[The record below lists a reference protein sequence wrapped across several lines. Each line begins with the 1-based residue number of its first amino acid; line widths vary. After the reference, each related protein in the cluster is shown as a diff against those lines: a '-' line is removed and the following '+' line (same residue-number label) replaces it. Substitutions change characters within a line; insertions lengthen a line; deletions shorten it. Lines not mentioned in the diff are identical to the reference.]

1 MSNARIGE
9 LERRL
14 SNTIRPGTVLEADYA
29 KARIRVTMGDNT
41 SAWLPWLTSRAG
53 EDRTW
58 HAPEVGEQVI
68 VMAPGGELSAG
79 YVMPGGIYK
88 TDYPANADKPEI
100 SRTTYKDG
108 AILEYDRENH
118 THLLQLPEGSATVKV
133 GDDAETEI
141 TPEKITAQVGADAK
155 TEITS
160 DKILAQIGS
169 DAKTEITASKILA
182 QIGSAAKSE
191 ITASKITHDV
201 GGTTLEISAGT
212 IKMTVGATTI
222 TISAAGITIFGMIT
236 QTGNITQIGNI
247 AQTGNFTQAGLMQS
261 NMVVLS
267 THTHEAVMPG
277 PSLSGG
283 PHIG

>member
-29 KARIRVTMGDNT
+29 KARLRVTMGDNT

-68 VMAPGGELSAG
+68 VIAPGGELSAG
-79 YVMPGGIYK
+79 YVMPGGVYK
-88 TDYPANADKPEI
+88 NDYPANADKAEI

-133 GDDAETEI
+133 GDDAQTEI
-141 TPEKITAQVGADAK
+141 TPEKITAQV
-155 TEITS
+155 
-160 DKILAQIGS
+160 GS

-182 QIGSAAKSE
+182 QIGSDAKSE
-191 ITASKITHDV
+191 ITASKITHSLGSGKVEITSGSVKITV
-201 GGTTLEISAGT
+201 GGTTLEIASG
-212 IKMTVGATTI
+212 
-222 TISAAGITIFGMIT
+222 GITITGNVT
-236 QTGNITQIGNI
+236 QTGNYD
-247 AQTGNFTQAGLMQS
+247 QTGLMKS
-261 NMVVLS
+261 NLITLS
-267 THTHEAVMPG
+267 THTHGGVMPG
-277 PSLSGG
+277 TSITAVPN
-283 PHIG
+283 P

>member
-14 SNTIRPGTVLEADYA
+14 SNAIRPGTVLEADYA

-88 TDYPANADKPEI
+88 NDYPANADKPEI

-108 AILEYDRENH
+108 AIVEYDREAH
-118 THLLQLPEGSATVKV
+118 AHLLQLPEGSATVKV
-133 GDDAETEI
+133 GDDAQTEI
-141 TPEKITAQVGADAK
+141 TPDKITAKVGSDAK

-160 DKILAQIGS
+160 GKILAQIGS
-169 DAKTEITASKILA
+169 D
-182 QIGSAAKSE
+182 AKSE
-191 ITASKITHDV
+191 ITASKITHSLGSGKVEITSGSVTITV
-201 GGTTLEISAGT
+201 GGTTLEIASG
-212 IKMTVGATTI
+212 
-222 TISAAGITIFGMIT
+222 GITITGNIT
-236 QTGNITQIGNI
+236 QTGNYD
-247 AQTGNFTQAGLMQS
+247 QTGLMKSNFIT
-261 NMVVLS
+261 LS
-267 THTHEAVMPG
+267 THTHGGVMSG
-277 PSLSGG
+277 PSVTAV
-283 PHIG
+283 PNP

>member
-1 MSNARIGE
+1 MSNARLGE

-29 KARIRVTMGDNT
+29 KARLRVTMGDNT

-79 YVMPGGIYK
+79 YVMPGGVYK
-88 TDYPANADKPEI
+88 NDYPANADKAEI

-108 AILEYDRENH
+108 AILEYDREAH

-133 GDDAETEI
+133 GDDAQTEI
-141 TPEKITAQVGADAK
+141 TPEKITAKVGD
-155 TEITS
+155 
-160 DKILAQIGS
+160 

-182 QIGSAAKSE
+182 QIGSDAKSE
-191 ITASKITHDV
+191 ITASKITHTLGSGKVEITSGSVKITV
-201 GGTTLEISAGT
+201 GGTTLEIASG
-212 IKMTVGATTI
+212 
-222 TISAAGITIFGMIT
+222 GITINGNIT
-236 QTGNITQIGNI
+236 QTGNYD
-247 AQTGNFTQAGLMQS
+247 QTGLMKS
-261 NMVVLS
+261 NLITLS
-267 THTHEAVMPG
+267 THTHGGVMSGPAITAVPN
-277 PSLSGG
+277 P
-283 PHIG
+283 

>member
-14 SNTIRPGTVLEADYA
+14 SNTIRPGKVLEADYA
-29 KARIRVTMGDNT
+29 KARLRVTMGDNT

-68 VMAPGGELSAG
+68 VIAPGGELSAG
-79 YVMPGGIYK
+79 YVMPGGVYK
-88 TDYPANADKPEI
+88 NDYPANADKAEI

-133 GDDAETEI
+133 GDNAQTEI
-141 TPEKITAQVGADAK
+141 TPSKITAKVGSDAK

-169 DAKTEITASKILA
+169 DAK
-182 QIGSAAKSE
+182 SE
-191 ITASKITHDV
+191 ITASKITHSLGSGKIEITSGSVTITV
-201 GGTTLEISAGT
+201 GGTTLEIASG
-212 IKMTVGATTI
+212 
-222 TISAAGITIFGMIT
+222 GITITGNIT
-236 QTGNITQIGNI
+236 QTGNYD
-247 AQTGNFTQAGLMQS
+247 QTGLMKS
-261 NMVVLS
+261 NLITLS
-267 THTHEAVMPG
+267 THTHGGVMPG
-277 PSLSGG
+277 TSITAVPN
-283 PHIG
+283 P

>member
-29 KARIRVTMGDNT
+29 KARLRVTMGDNT

-68 VMAPGGELSAG
+68 VIAPGGELSAG
-79 YVMPGGIYK
+79 YVMPGGVYK
-88 TDYPANADKPEI
+88 NDYPANADKAEI

-133 GDDAETEI
+133 GDDAQTEI
-141 TPEKITAQVGADAK
+141 TPSKITAKVG
-155 TEITS
+155 T
-160 DKILAQIGS
+160 

-182 QIGSAAKSE
+182 QIGSDAKSE
-191 ITASKITHDV
+191 ITASKITHSLGSGKVEITSGSVKITV
-201 GGTTLEISAGT
+201 GGTTLEIASG
-212 IKMTVGATTI
+212 
-222 TISAAGITIFGMIT
+222 GITITGNVT
-236 QTGNITQIGNI
+236 QTGNYD
-247 AQTGNFTQAGLMQS
+247 QTGLMKS
-261 NMVVLS
+261 NLITLS
-267 THTHEAVMPG
+267 THTHGGVM
-277 PSLSGG
+277 SGTSFTA
-283 PHIG
+283 PPALLHDIS

>member
-29 KARIRVTMGDNT
+29 KARLRVTMGDNT

-53 EDRTW
+53 QDRTW

-88 TDYPANADKPEI
+88 NDYPANADKAEI

-133 GDDAETEI
+133 GDDAQTEI
-141 TPEKITAQVGADAK
+141 TPSKITAKV
-155 TEITS
+155 
-160 DKILAQIGS
+160 GS

-182 QIGSAAKSE
+182 QIGSDAKSE
-191 ITASKITHDV
+191 ITASKITHSL
-201 GGTTLEISAGT
+201 GSSSKIEITSGS
-212 IKMTVGATTI
+212 IKITVGATTLEI
-222 TISAAGITIFGMIT
+222 ASGGITITGNVT
-236 QTGNITQIGNI
+236 QTGNYD
-247 AQTGNFTQAGLMQS
+247 QTGLMKS
-261 NMVVLS
+261 NLITLS
-267 THTHEAVMPG
+267 THTHGGVMSGPAITAVPN
-277 PSLSGG
+277 P
-283 PHIG
+283 

>member
-88 TDYPANADKPEI
+88 NDYPANGDKPEI

-141 TPEKITAQVGADAK
+141 TPSKITAKVGTDAK

-169 DAKTEITASKILA
+169 DAK
-182 QIGSAAKSE
+182 SE
-191 ITASKITHDV
+191 ITASKITHSLGSGKVEITSGSVTITV
-201 GGTTLEISAGT
+201 GGTTLEIASG
-212 IKMTVGATTI
+212 
-222 TISAAGITIFGMIT
+222 GITITGNVT
-236 QTGNITQIGNI
+236 QTGNYD
-247 AQTGNFTQAGLMQS
+247 QTGLMKS
-261 NMVVLS
+261 NLIILS
-267 THTHEAVMPG
+267 THTHGGVMSG
-277 PSLSGG
+277 PSITAV
-283 PHIG
+283 PNP

>member
-29 KARIRVTMGDNT
+29 KARLRVTMGDNT

-53 EDRTW
+53 QDRTW

-88 TDYPANADKPEI
+88 NNYPANGNKAEI

-133 GDDAETEI
+133 GNDAQTEI
-141 TPEKITAQVGADAK
+141 TPSKITAKVGSDAK

-182 QIGSAAKSE
+182 QIGSS
-191 ITASKITHDV
+191 SKIEVTSESIKITV
-201 GGTTLEISAGT
+201 GGTTLEIASG
-212 IKMTVGATTI
+212 
-222 TISAAGITIFGMIT
+222 GITITGNVT
-236 QTGNITQIGNI
+236 QTGDYT
-247 AQTGNFTQAGLMQS
+247 QTGTMTS
-261 NMVVLS
+261 NMVVLDK
-267 THTHEAVMPG
+267 HTHGGVMTGTAFTATPK
-277 PSLSGG
+277 L
-283 PHIG
+283 

>member
-68 VMAPGGELSAG
+68 VIAPGGELSAG
-79 YVMPGGIYK
+79 YVMPGGVYK
-88 TDYPANADKPEI
+88 NDYPANADKAEI

-108 AILEYDRENH
+108 AILEYDREAH

-133 GDDAETEI
+133 GDDAQTEI
-141 TPEKITAQVGADAK
+141 TPSKITAKV
-155 TEITS
+155 
-160 DKILAQIGS
+160 GS
-169 DAKTEITASKILA
+169 DSKTEITASKILA
-182 QIGSAAKSE
+182 QIGSDAKSE
-191 ITASKITHDV
+191 ITASKITHTLGSSSKIEVTSGNVKITV
-201 GGTTLEISAGT
+201 GGTTLEIASG
-212 IKMTVGATTI
+212 
-222 TISAAGITIFGMIT
+222 GITITGNVT
-236 QTGNITQIGNI
+236 QTGDYT
-247 AQTGNFTQAGLMQS
+247 QTGTMTS
-261 NMVVLS
+261 NMVVLDK
-267 THTHEAVMPG
+267 HTHGGVMTGAAFTATPK
-277 PSLSGG
+277 L
-283 PHIG
+283 

>member
-1 MSNARIGE
+1 MSNARLGE

-88 TDYPANADKPEI
+88 NDYPANADKPEI

-108 AILEYDRENH
+108 AILEYDREAH
-118 THLLQLPEGSATVKV
+118 AHLLQLPEGSATVKV
-133 GDDAETEI
+133 GDDAQTEI
-141 TPEKITAQVGADAK
+141 TPEKITAKVGD
-155 TEITS
+155 
-160 DKILAQIGS
+160 

-182 QIGSAAKSE
+182 QIGSDAKSE
-191 ITASKITHDV
+191 MTASKITHTLGSSSKIEVTSGSVKITV
-201 GGTTLEISAGT
+201 GGTTLEIASG
-212 IKMTVGATTI
+212 
-222 TISAAGITIFGMIT
+222 GITITGNIT
-236 QTGNITQIGNI
+236 QTGNYD
-247 AQTGNFTQAGLMQS
+247 QTGLMKS
-261 NMVVLS
+261 NLITLS
-267 THTHEAVMPG
+267 THTHGGVMSG
-277 PSLSGG
+277 PSITAV
-283 PHIG
+283 PNP

>member
-1 MSNARIGE
+1 MSNARLGE

-29 KARIRVTMGDNT
+29 KARLRVTMGDNT

-79 YVMPGGIYK
+79 YVMPGGVYK
-88 TDYPANADKPEI
+88 NDYPANADKAEI

-133 GDDAETEI
+133 GDDAQTEI
-141 TPEKITAQVGADAK
+141 TPSKITAKV
-155 TEITS
+155 
-160 DKILAQIGS
+160 GS

-182 QIGSAAKSE
+182 QIGSDAKSE
-191 ITASKITHDV
+191 ITASKITHTLGSSSKIEVTSGSVKITV
-201 GGTTLEISAGT
+201 GGTTLEIAS
-212 IKMTVGATTI
+212 
-222 TISAAGITIFGMIT
+222 SGITINGNIT
-236 QTGNITQIGNI
+236 QTGNYD
-247 AQTGNFTQAGLMQS
+247 QTGLMKS
-261 NMVVLS
+261 NLITLS
-267 THTHEAVMPG
+267 THTHGGVMSGPAITAVPN
-277 PSLSGG
+277 P
-283 PHIG
+283 

>member
-29 KARIRVTMGDNT
+29 KARLRVTMGDNT

-88 TDYPANADKPEI
+88 NDYPANGDKPEI

-108 AILEYDRENH
+108 AILEYDREAH

-133 GDDAETEI
+133 GDDAQTEI
-141 TPEKITAQVGADAK
+141 TPEKITAKVGD
-155 TEITS
+155 
-160 DKILAQIGS
+160 

-182 QIGSAAKSE
+182 QIGSDAKSE
-191 ITASKITHDV
+191 ITASKITHSLGSSSKIEVTSGSVKITV
-201 GGTTLEISAGT
+201 GGTTLEIASG
-212 IKMTVGATTI
+212 
-222 TISAAGITIFGMIT
+222 GITINGNIT
-236 QTGNITQIGNI
+236 QTGNYD
-247 AQTGNFTQAGLMQS
+247 QTGLMKS
-261 NMVVLS
+261 NLITLS
-267 THTHEAVMPG
+267 THTHGGVMPG
-277 PSLSGG
+277 TSITAVPN
-283 PHIG
+283 P

>member
-1 MSNARIGE
+1 MSNARLGE

-29 KARIRVTMGDNT
+29 KARLRVTMGDNT

-88 TDYPANADKPEI
+88 NDYPANADKAEI

-141 TPEKITAQVGADAK
+141 TQSKITAKV
-155 TEITS
+155 
-160 DKILAQIGS
+160 GS

-182 QIGSAAKSE
+182 QIGSNAKSE
-191 ITASKITHDV
+191 ITASKITHTLGSSSKIEITSGSVKITV
-201 GGTTLEISAGT
+201 GGTTLEIASG
-212 IKMTVGATTI
+212 
-222 TISAAGITIFGMIT
+222 GITITGNVT
-236 QTGNITQIGNI
+236 HTGNYDQTGLMKSNLIT
-247 AQTGNFTQAGLMQS
+247 
-261 NMVVLS
+261 LS
-267 THTHEAVMPG
+267 THTHGGVISG
-277 PSLSGG
+277 PAITAI
-283 PHIG
+283 PNP

>member
-1 MSNARIGE
+1 MSNARLGE

-14 SNTIRPGTVLEADYA
+14 SNTIRPGTVLEADYE

-88 TDYPANADKPEI
+88 NDYPANGDKPEI

-108 AILEYDRENH
+108 AILEYDREAH
-118 THLLQLPEGSATVKV
+118 AHLLQLPEGSATVKV

-141 TPEKITAQVGADAK
+141 TPSKITAKVGD
-155 TEITS
+155 
-160 DKILAQIGS
+160 

-182 QIGSAAKSE
+182 QIGSDAKSE
-191 ITASKITHDV
+191 ITASKITHTLGSSSKIEVTSGSVKITV
-201 GGTTLEISAGT
+201 GGTTLEIASG
-212 IKMTVGATTI
+212 
-222 TISAAGITIFGMIT
+222 GITINGNIT
-236 QTGNITQIGNI
+236 QTGNYD
-247 AQTGNFTQAGLMQS
+247 QTGLMKS
-261 NMVVLS
+261 NNITLS
-267 THTHEAVMPG
+267 THTHGGVMSGTSLTAVPN
-277 PSLSGG
+277 P
-283 PHIG
+283 

>member
-29 KARIRVTMGDNT
+29 KARLRVTMGDNT

-88 TDYPANADKPEI
+88 NDYPANADKPEI

-108 AILEYDRENH
+108 AIIEYDREAH

-141 TPEKITAQVGADAK
+141 TQSKITAKV
-155 TEITS
+155 
-160 DKILAQIGS
+160 GS

-182 QIGSAAKSE
+182 QIGSDAKSE
-191 ITASKITHDV
+191 ITASKITHSLGSGKVEITSGSVKITV
-201 GGTTLEISAGT
+201 GGTSLEIASG
-212 IKMTVGATTI
+212 
-222 TISAAGITIFGMIT
+222 GITITGNVT
-236 QTGNITQIGNI
+236 QTGNYD
-247 AQTGNFTQAGLMQS
+247 QTGLMKS
-261 NMVVLS
+261 NLITLS
-267 THTHEAVMPG
+267 THTHGGVMSGPAITAVPN
-277 PSLSGG
+277 P
-283 PHIG
+283 

>member
-1 MSNARIGE
+1 MSNARLGE

-29 KARIRVTMGDNT
+29 KARLRVTMGDNT

-88 TDYPANADKPEI
+88 NDYPANGDKPEI

-118 THLLQLPEGSATVKV
+118 THLLQLPSGKATVKV
-133 GDDAETEI
+133 GENAETEI
-141 TPEKITAQVGADAK
+141 TPSKITAKVGDDAQ
-155 TEITS
+155 TEITPS
-160 DKILAQIGS
+160 KITAKVGS

-182 QIGSAAKSE
+182 QIGSDAKSE
-191 ITASKITHDV
+191 ITASKITHSLGSSSKIEVTSGSVKITV
-201 GGTTLEISAGT
+201 GGTTLEIGSG
-212 IKMTVGATTI
+212 
-222 TISAAGITIFGMIT
+222 GITITGNVT
-236 QTGNITQIGNI
+236 QTGNYD
-247 AQTGNFTQAGLMQS
+247 QTGLMKS
-261 NMVVLS
+261 NLITLS
-267 THTHEAVMPG
+267 THTHGGVMSGPAITAVPN
-277 PSLSGG
+277 P
-283 PHIG
+283 

>member
-14 SNTIRPGTVLEADYA
+14 SNTIRPGKVLEADYA
-29 KARIRVTMGDNT
+29 KARLRVTMGDNT

-79 YVMPGGIYK
+79 YVMPGGVYK
-88 TDYPANADKPEI
+88 NDYPANADKAEI

-141 TPEKITAQVGADAK
+141 TPDKITAKV
-155 TEITS
+155 
-160 DKILAQIGS
+160 GS

-182 QIGSAAKSE
+182 QIGSDAKSE
-191 ITASKITHDV
+191 ITASKITHSLGSGKVEITSGSVKITV
-201 GGTTLEISAGT
+201 GGTTLEIASG
-212 IKMTVGATTI
+212 
-222 TISAAGITIFGMIT
+222 GITITGNIT
-236 QTGNITQIGNI
+236 QTGNYD
-247 AQTGNFTQAGLMQS
+247 QTGLMKS
-261 NMVVLS
+261 NLITLS
-267 THTHEAVMPG
+267 THTHGGVMTGTSATFVPN
-277 PSLSGG
+277 P
-283 PHIG
+283 

>member
-29 KARIRVTMGDNT
+29 KARLRVTMGDNT

-79 YVMPGGIYK
+79 YVMPGGVYK
-88 TDYPANADKPEI
+88 NDYPANADKAEI

-108 AILEYDRENH
+108 AVIEYDRENH
-118 THLLQLPEGSATVKV
+118 AHLLQLPEGSATVKV

-141 TPEKITAQVGADAK
+141 TPSKITAQVGTDAK

-160 DKILAQIGS
+160 SKILAQIGS
-169 DAKTEITASKILA
+169 D
-182 QIGSAAKSE
+182 AKSE
-191 ITASKITHDV
+191 ITASKITHSLGSGKVEITSGSVKITV
-201 GGTTLEISAGT
+201 GGTTLEIASG
-212 IKMTVGATTI
+212 
-222 TISAAGITIFGMIT
+222 GITITGNIT
-236 QTGNITQIGNI
+236 QTGNYD
-247 AQTGNFTQAGLMQS
+247 QTGLMKS
-261 NMVVLS
+261 NLITLS
-267 THTHEAVMPG
+267 THTHGGVMPG
-277 PSLSGG
+277 TSVTAP
-283 PHIG
+283 PNP

>member
-1 MSNARIGE
+1 MSNARLGE

-29 KARIRVTMGDNT
+29 KARLRVTMGDNT

-68 VMAPGGELSAG
+68 VIAPGGELSAG
-79 YVMPGGIYK
+79 YVMPGGVYK
-88 TDYPANADKPEI
+88 NDYPANGDKPEI

-118 THLLQLPEGSATVKV
+118 EHLLQLPEGSATVKV
-133 GDDAETEI
+133 GDDAQTEI
-141 TPEKITAQVGADAK
+141 TPSKITAKVGDDAK

-182 QIGSAAKSE
+182 QVGTDAKSE
-191 ITASKITHDV
+191 ITASKITHTLGSSSKIEVTSGSVKITV
-201 GGTTLEISAGT
+201 GGTTLEIASG
-212 IKMTVGATTI
+212 
-222 TISAAGITIFGMIT
+222 GITITGNVT
-236 QTGNITQIGNI
+236 QTGDYT
-247 AQTGNFTQAGLMQS
+247 QTGTMTS
-261 NMVVLS
+261 NMVVLDK
-267 THTHEAVMPG
+267 HTHGGVMTGTAFTATPK
-277 PSLSGG
+277 L
-283 PHIG
+283 

>member
-1 MSNARIGE
+1 MSNARISE

-79 YVMPGGIYK
+79 YVMPGGVYK
-88 TDYPANADKPEI
+88 NDYPANADKAEI

-133 GDDAETEI
+133 GDDAQTEI
-141 TPEKITAQVGADAK
+141 TPSKITAKVGD
-155 TEITS
+155 
-160 DKILAQIGS
+160 

-182 QIGSAAKSE
+182 QIGTDAKSE
-191 ITASKITHDV
+191 ITASKITHSLGSGKVEITSGSVKITV
-201 GGTTLEISAGT
+201 GGTTLEIASG
-212 IKMTVGATTI
+212 
-222 TISAAGITIFGMIT
+222 GITITGNIT
-236 QTGNITQIGNI
+236 QTGNYD
-247 AQTGNFTQAGLMQS
+247 QTGLMKS
-261 NMVVLS
+261 NLITLS
-267 THTHEAVMPG
+267 THTHGGVMPG
-277 PSLSGG
+277 TSVTALPN
-283 PHIG
+283 P

>member
-1 MSNARIGE
+1 MSNARLGE

-14 SNTIRPGTVLEADYA
+14 SNTIRPGTVLEADYE

-88 TDYPANADKPEI
+88 NDYPANGDKPEI

-108 AILEYDRENH
+108 AILEYDREAH
-118 THLLQLPEGSATVKV
+118 AHLLQLPEGKATVKV
-133 GDDAETEI
+133 GNDAQTEI
-141 TPEKITAQVGADAK
+141 TPSKITAKV
-155 TEITS
+155 
-160 DKILAQIGS
+160 GS

-182 QIGSAAKSE
+182 QIGTDAKSE
-191 ITASKITHDV
+191 ITASKITHTLGSSSKIEISSGSVKITV
-201 GGTTLEISAGT
+201 GGTTLEIASG
-212 IKMTVGATTI
+212 
-222 TISAAGITIFGMIT
+222 GITITGNVT
-236 QTGNITQIGNI
+236 QTGNYD
-247 AQTGNFTQAGLMQS
+247 QTGLMKS
-261 NMVVLS
+261 NLITLS
-267 THTHEAVMPG
+267 THTHGGVMSGTSITAVPN
-277 PSLSGG
+277 P
-283 PHIG
+283 

>member
-29 KARIRVTMGDNT
+29 KARLRVTMGDNT

-68 VMAPGGELSAG
+68 VIAPGGELSAG

-88 TDYPANADKPEI
+88 NDYPANADKAEI

-133 GDDAETEI
+133 GDDAQTEI
-141 TPEKITAQVGADAK
+141 TPSKITAKV
-155 TEITS
+155 
-160 DKILAQIGS
+160 GS

-182 QIGSAAKSE
+182 QIGNDAKSE
-191 ITASKITHDV
+191 ITASKITHTLGSSSKIEVTSGSVKITV
-201 GGTTLEISAGT
+201 GGTTLEIASG
-212 IKMTVGATTI
+212 
-222 TISAAGITIFGMIT
+222 GITITGNVT
-236 QTGNITQIGNI
+236 QTGNYD
-247 AQTGNFTQAGLMQS
+247 QTGLMKS
-261 NMVVLS
+261 NLITLS
-267 THTHEAVMPG
+267 THTHGGVMSGPAITAVPN
-277 PSLSGG
+277 P
-283 PHIG
+283 

>member
-29 KARIRVTMGDNT
+29 KARLRVTMGDNT

-79 YVMPGGIYK
+79 YVMPGGVYK
-88 TDYPANADKPEI
+88 NDYPANADKAEI

-108 AILEYDRENH
+108 AILEYDREAH

-133 GDDAETEI
+133 GDDA
-141 TPEKITAQVGADAK
+141 Q

-160 DKILAQIGS
+160 SKILAQIGT
-169 DAKTEITASKILA
+169 DAKTEITASKITHSL
-182 QIGSAAKSE
+182 GSGKVE
-191 ITASKITHDV
+191 ITSGSVKITV
-201 GGTTLEISAGT
+201 GGTTLEIASG
-212 IKMTVGATTI
+212 
-222 TISAAGITIFGMIT
+222 GITITGNVT
-236 QTGNITQIGNI
+236 QTGNYD
-247 AQTGNFTQAGLMQS
+247 QTGLMKS
-261 NMVVLS
+261 NLITLS
-267 THTHEAVMPG
+267 THTHGGVMSG
-277 PSLSGG
+277 PALTA
-283 PHIG
+283 PPNP

>member
-29 KARIRVTMGDNT
+29 KARLRVTMGDNT
-41 SAWLPWLTSRAG
+41 SAWLPWLTNRAG

-68 VMAPGGELSAG
+68 VIAPGGELSAG
-79 YVMPGGIYK
+79 YVMPGGVYK
-88 TDYPANADKPEI
+88 NDYPANADKAEI

-141 TPEKITAQVGADAK
+141 TPDKITAKV
-155 TEITS
+155 
-160 DKILAQIGS
+160 GS

-182 QIGSAAKSE
+182 QIGSDAKSE
-191 ITASKITHDV
+191 ITASKITHTLGSSSKIEITSGSVTITV
-201 GGTTLEISAGT
+201 GGTTLEIASG
-212 IKMTVGATTI
+212 
-222 TISAAGITIFGMIT
+222 GITITGNIT
-236 QTGNITQIGNI
+236 QTGNYD
-247 AQTGNFTQAGLMQS
+247 QTGLMKS
-261 NMVVLS
+261 NLITLS
-267 THTHEAVMPG
+267 THTHGGVMPG
-277 PSLSGG
+277 TSVTAVPN
-283 PHIG
+283 P

>member
-29 KARIRVTMGDNT
+29 KARLRVTMGDNT

-68 VMAPGGELSAG
+68 VMAPAGELSAG
-79 YVMPGGIYK
+79 YVMPGGVYK
-88 TDYPANADKPEI
+88 NDYPANADKAEI

-133 GDDAETEI
+133 GDNAQTEI
-141 TPEKITAQVGADAK
+141 TPSKITAKVGDDAK

-169 DAKTEITASKILA
+169 DAK
-182 QIGSAAKSE
+182 SE
-191 ITASKITHDV
+191 ITASKITHTLGSSSKIEVTSGSVKITV
-201 GGTTLEISAGT
+201 GETTLEIASG
-212 IKMTVGATTI
+212 
-222 TISAAGITIFGMIT
+222 GITITGNVT
-236 QTGNITQIGNI
+236 QTGNYD
-247 AQTGNFTQAGLMQS
+247 QTGLMKS
-261 NMVVLS
+261 NGITLS
-267 THTHEAVMPG
+267 THKHGGVMTGTSITAVPN
-277 PSLSGG
+277 P
-283 PHIG
+283 